1 MIAAENKKRR
11 GRSFVF
17 IPMGKQAPTEQALFA
32 RLQRQLI
39 PQGQQLHRCRLESRD
54 LPALGRYYVT
64 EPGINAVVATDINL
78 ASWLEGVA

>member
-1 MIAAENKKRR
+1 
-11 GRSFVF
+11 
-17 IPMGKQAPTEQALFA
+17 MGKHAPTEQAFFA

-54 LPALGRYYVT
+54 LPTLGRYYVT

-78 ASWLEGVA
+78 ASWLEVVA